1 MFIINRQIYNKI
13 NEKFFYGW
21 TIVGIGSLGIFTS
34 GAGQSHTFS
43 PFVPVISK
51 DLQISSTSITTAY
64 MIATLFA
71 AFLLP
76 QIGKLVDK
84 FGPRI
89 VLIYTVILLGI
100 GCLIFGAASNFLMLA
115 VAFGFLRFF
124 GQGTLMLG
132 SANIITQWF
141 DKKRGFALGLMG
153 LGFALSMGIHP
164 PISDFLITNY
174 GWRSAWV
181 IIGLSTWILMLP
193 PLIFLAIDKPE
204 DVNEKPDGI
213 QKKIVNKNTKIF
225 GLSLNQALKEKSF
238 YILSFSFFSI
248 STLVTALH
256 FFQVTILNQYFNL
269 PSREAAALFIP
280 TMITMIIFIPLA
292 GKILDKFETHNVI
305 GIALLV
311 TTSSLISISFSSN
324 ITFAIIYSIIFG
336 INNAFNLSLF
346 GYIWPRYFGRL
357 HVGSIQGTGQM
368 VLVVGAS
375 IGAIPF
381 ALAMDF
387 GYDLLL
393 TIRLAA
399 LYPFLSAFLCFF
411 FLRESQKLTDMRN
424 LQYSANT

>member
-1 MFIINRQIYNKI
+1 MFLINRQIYNKI

-43 PFVPVISK
+43 PFIPVISK

-204 DVNEKPDGI
+204 DVNEKPDGMK
-213 QKKIVNKNTKIF
+213 KKIVNKNTKIF

-375 IGAIPF
+375 IGAMPF

-424 LQYSANT
+424 LQ

>member
-1 MFIINRQIYNKI
+1 MFFINRQIYNKI

-43 PFVPVISK
+43 PFIPVISK

-213 QKKIVNKNTKIF
+213 QKR
-225 GLSLNQALKEKSF
+225 LSIKTPKF
-238 YILSFSFFSI
+238 
-248 STLVTALH
+248 LV
-256 FFQVTILNQYFNL
+256 
-269 PSREAAALFIP
+269 
-280 TMITMIIFIPLA
+280 
-292 GKILDKFETHNVI
+292 
-305 GIALLV
+305 
-311 TTSSLISISFSSN
+311 
-324 ITFAIIYSIIFG
+324 
-336 INNAFNLSLF
+336 
-346 GYIWPRYFGRL
+346 
-357 HVGSIQGTGQM
+357 
-368 VLVVGAS
+368 
-375 IGAIPF
+375 
-381 ALAMDF
+381 
-387 GYDLLL
+387 
-393 TIRLAA
+393 
-399 LYPFLSAFLCFF
+399 
-411 FLRESQKLTDMRN
+411 
-424 LQYSANT
+424 

>member
-1 MFIINRQIYNKI
+1 MFLINRQIYNKI

-43 PFVPVISK
+43 PFIPVISK

-213 QKKIVNKNTKIF
+213 QKNIVNKNTKIF

-292 GKILDKFETHNVI
+292 GKILDKFKTHNVI

-311 TTSSLISISFSSN
+311 TTASLISISFSSN

-375 IGAIPF
+375 IGAMPF

-424 LQYSANT
+424 LQ

>member
-1 MFIINRQIYNKI
+1 MFSINKQIYNKI
-13 NEKFFYGW
+13 GQKFFYGW
-21 TIVGIGSLGIFTS
+21 TIAGIGSLGIFTS

-43 PFVPVISK
+43 PFIPVISK

-76 QIGKLVDK
+76 KVGKLVDK

-132 SANIITQWF
+132 SANITTQWF

-174 GWRSAWV
+174 GWRYAWV
-181 IIGLSTWILMLP
+181 IIGLSTWVLMLP

-213 QKKIVNKNTKIF
+213 KIETINEKTKIF
-225 GLSLNQALKEKSF
+225 GLSLNEALKEKSF

-269 PSREAAALFIP
+269 PSQEAAALFIP

-292 GKILDKFETHNVI
+292 GKFLDQYETHNVI
-305 GIALLV
+305 GISLLV
-311 TTSSLISISFSSN
+311 TTASLISISFASN

-336 INNAFNLSLF
+336 INNAFNLALF
-346 GYIWPRYFGRL
+346 GYIWPKYFGRL

-375 IGAIPF
+375 IGAMPF

-387 GYDLLL
+387 GYDLLF
-393 TIRLAA
+393 TIRASA
-399 LYPFLSAFLCFF
+399 LYPLLSAFLCFF

-424 LQYSANT
+424 QK